1 MNILVTGGAGYIGS
15 HVVMLLGEETQHEI
29 TVLDNLSEG
38 YREAVLYGDF
48 QNIDLSDE
56 RALDALFSEKKF
68 DAVIHFAAFIVVSES
83 VKDPLKYYRNNTLN
97 TTKLI
102 NMCEKHKVNRF
113 IFSSTAAVYGEPEK
127 NPINEATPKNPINPY
142 GSSKLMSEQVLQDV
156 ASANSDFRYVILR
169 YFNVSGCDQKLRIG
183 ESHEPETHLIPLIAK
198 AALGKRDSIKI
209 YGNDYPTKDGTC
221 IRDYIHVLDLA
232 SAHLEALKYLE
243 SNDSNIFN
251 CGYGHGYSVL
261 EVVESMKK
269 SSGMD
274 FKVEIEQRREGDP
287 AELVADNSKI
297 LEQTNWKPQY
307 NDLGRICHD
316 AYMWE
321 KEKRYGK

>member
-15 HVVMLLGEETQHEI
+15 HVVMLLGEETKHDI
-29 TVLDNLSEG
+29 TVIDNLSEG
-38 YREAVLYGDF
+38 YKEAVLSGDF
-48 QNIDLSDE
+48 REIDLSDE
-56 RALDALFSEKKF
+56 VALDTLFREKCF
-68 DAVIHFAAFIVVSES
+68 DAVIHFAASIIVSES
-83 VKDPLKYYRNNTLN
+83 VKDPLKYYRNNTIN

-102 NMCEKHKVNRF
+102 NMCQKHDVNRF
-113 IFSSTAAVYGEPEK
+113 IFSSTAAVYGEPK
-127 NPINEATPKNPINPY
+127 RNPIDETTPKNPINPY

-156 ASANSDFRYVILR
+156 ARAKSDFKFVILR
-169 YFNVSGCDQKLRIG
+169 YFNVSGCDQMLRIG

-198 AALGKRDSIKI
+198 AALGKRESIKI
-209 YGNDYPTKDGTC
+209 YGDDYPTKDGTC

-232 SAHLEALKYLE
+232 SAHLEALEYLKE
-243 SNDSNIFN
+243 SDSNIFN

-269 SSGMD
+269 SSGVD
-274 FKVEIEQRREGDP
+274 FKVEIEPRRAGDP

-297 LEQTNWKPQY
+297 LRCTNWKPKYDNLMQ
-307 NDLGRICHD
+307 ICKD